1 MRRFIEFVAIKLI
14 GTYIERLRGSIS
26 DLFVNH
32 VLRFTEGISAF
43 PANPYTRSF
52 YILPHFNIVRG
63 RRERERVTK
72 VVETELTSGSRKNR
86 ERESERDK
94 LHECKTSFDGNAR
107 GTASVEYEYGEK

>member
-1 MRRFIEFVAIKLI
+1 MRV
-14 GTYIERLRGSIS
+14 SIS

-32 VLRFTEGISAF
+32 VLRFTEGISGF

-52 YILPHFNIVRG
+52 YILPHFKIVRG

-72 VVETELTSGSRKNR
+72 VVETELTSEREVVR
-86 ERESERDK
+86 ERIERERDK

-107 GTASVEYEYGEK
+107 GIA

>member
-1 MRRFIEFVAIKLI
+1 M
-14 GTYIERLRGSIS
+14 
-26 DLFVNH
+26 
-32 VLRFTEGISAF
+32 
-43 PANPYTRSF
+43 
-52 YILPHFNIVRG
+52 
-63 RRERERVTK
+63 TK